1 MQANKV
7 MSVYVDVT
15 DWFGVNSDTCGVS
28 MILFGGSAQSEYFAG
43 KIMAGGVDTQVQKKG
58 QARTLSARYMLE
70 GTDFSGEAC
79 RIFIENNAVEADGKM
94 ITRPQ
99 IVTDSKVLSWL
110 ENAQLEGYIAE
121 EDNQLRIDIFEKKQE
136 FERTVY
142 SFCVDGRTIYGE
154 ICRPCGMDENVPLI
168 IASHGYNGCCEYMRH
183 SMEQLAARGIA
194 SYCYDFCGG
203 GSQTKSSGETTQMSI
218 CTEQQDLRAVIEQVS
233 RFSWVDKKRVYL
245 YGESQGGFVA
255 ALTAPEFQEKIQ
267 GLFLV
272 FPAFCIPD
280 DWREQKANNTQE
292 FIECMGM
299 TIGRAY
305 VDGVP
310 DYDVFAHAAKYEGQV
325 QIFHGDADTLVRLTY
340 SEKLQ
345 KSYKNAELTVY
356 PAQGHGFEERYV
368 DAMLGKIAALIH
380 GEMA

>member
-1 MQANKV
+1 MQANKI
-7 MSVYVDVT
+7 MSIYVDVT
-15 DWFGVNSDTCGVS
+15 ECFDVHSENCGVN
-28 MILFGGSAQSEYFAG
+28 MILFGGKAQSEYFSG

-70 GTDFSGEAC
+70 GTDFSGKAC
-79 RIFIENNAVEADGKM
+79 RIFIENNATEKDGVM
-94 ITRPQ
+94 ITKPQ

-110 ENAQLEGYIAE
+110 EHANLEGHIAE
-121 EDNQLRIDIFEKKQE
+121 ENDQLCIDIFEKKQE
-136 FERTVY
+136 FERTVH

-154 ICRPCGMDENVPLI
+154 ICRPLGAEEKVPLV

-183 SMEQLAARGIA
+183 SMELLAARGVA
-194 SYCYDFCGG
+194 SYAYDFCGG

-218 CTEQQDLRAVIEQVS
+218 CTEQRDLRDVMEEVS
-233 RFSWVDKKRVYL
+233 RFSWVDKNRIYL

-255 ALTAPEFQEKIQ
+255 GLTAPEFQEQ
-267 GLFLV
+267 VRGLFLV

-280 DWREQKANNTQE
+280 DWGARKVNNTQDL
-292 FIECMGM
+292 IECMGM
-299 TIGRAY
+299 TIGKAY

-310 DYDVFAHAAKYEGQV
+310 DYDVFAHAAKYEGPV
-325 QIFHGDADTLVRLTY
+325 QIFHGDADTLVRLPY

-356 PAQGHGFEERYV
+356 PEQGHGFEERYV
-368 DAMLGKIAALIH
+368 DAMLGKVATLIQ
-380 GEMA
+380 GEVK